1 MLYSYKES
9 IDKYGSK
16 YLLKKAVES
25 GEFYRQDDGIY
36 SDERYVSE
44 DLVIAAKYPKAIYTL
59 DSAFYHYGLTD
70 VIPEKYYLA
79 TDRDAAKIGDKRVV
93 QIFERRDLLTLGA
106 ITIEQDGC
114 NINIYDKERLLV
126 ELLRHKSKL
135 PFDYYKEVLL
145 NYREIVD
152 DLDIRLI
159 QDYACEVPKSAKIME
174 ALQLEVL

>member
-1 MLYSYKES
+1 M
-9 IDKYGSK
+9 
-16 YLLKKAVES
+16 
-25 GEFYRQDDGIY
+25 
-36 SDERYVSE
+36 
-44 DLVIAAKYPKAIYTL
+44 
-59 DSAFYHYGLTD
+59 
-70 VIPEKYYLA
+70 
-79 TDRDAAKIGDKRVV
+79 
-93 QIFERRDLLTLGA
+93 LTLGA

-114 NINIYDKERLLV
+114 NITIYDKERLLV

-174 ALQLEVL
+174 TLQLEVL

>member
-59 DSAFYHYGLTD
+59 DSAFYRYGLTD

-79 TDRDAAKIGDKRVV
+79 TDRDAAKIGLCRYLSEETCSLWV
-93 QIFERRDLLTLGA
+93 Q
-106 ITIEQDGC
+106 
-114 NINIYDKERLLV
+114 
-126 ELLRHKSKL
+126 LR
-135 PFDYYKEVLL
+135 
-145 NYREIVD
+145 
-152 DLDIRLI
+152 
-159 QDYACEVPKSAKIME
+159 
-174 ALQLEVL
+174 